1 MKARALSC
9 LILGLLAETGAR
21 ADFSPEKLARID
33 LPFLGETAALAPDG
47 KHLAYTDYQDDK
59 LRLIVLDLDR
69 KVRREIPLAEPKK
82 RGAEAPRLTALRWAG
97 PERIVLVNS
106 DAEIMAIDPDGR
118 NPVRLWEKDQ
128 AGLIQDSYLRREPYV
143 IVAGLPRLLPP
154 LDGDP
159 GHILLESVTTIGPE
173 SFSNPYRIDTRT
185 GEVQVA
191 GSDAYL
197 NWQVA
202 LYGRGDMLLWPP
214 MPNGNWSLM
223 KARVTDP
230 PPWRMVDA
238 MRDSAFAMRMRLEMG
253 LMMSGEP
260 SLEPE
265 TGAAVSIDSSSTG
278 RMLYDRQGRPRIL
291 YTQPTDGS
299 ARSFLYFKPGDTVLE
314 PNITPAGL
322 DKVLGQPK
330 AREFLL
336 SAANYFSERSYPLGF
351 DFDPNILYYASNVG
365 RDTFGIY
372 ALDLT
377 TKERT
382 EVAPGIKGVD
392 LASGDPEETDGML
405 VFDEPLKKLVGIR
418 YASVRPHT
426 LWLDPLLAELQ
437 TRFEREDPR
446 HAIEVLSWDNAR
458 SRFLFRIST
467 EDDPGGLFL
476 YHRAEDR
483 TEFVTSAAPW
493 LAKTPLNPAAAFAFT
508 TPAGVQL
515 SGYLTLPDA
524 PKLNPPPL
532 LIYLQGGLWDRA
544 EPGFS
549 RETEMLAD
557 LGVAVMRLN
566 YRGSVGFGRDHLT
579 AIQQGIDTI
588 PSEDLVAAVTWL
600 DARSKID
607 RQRVILMGEGLGG
620 YVALRALQL
629 HPDVFRAG
637 ITVNAPT
644 NLTAWTSWQS
654 MKETQPMYRDGGI
667 EPPSTDFRTE
677 VRRAFVRQIKKGTGP
692 AATGQGSPGREVL
705 MIESSGSRDT
715 TPISSLLASLGVGSG
730 GADLQHLYINGDFK
744 GGTLA
749 TRTKVFARIEE
760 FLNSTLYDFS
770 STIGELKVLDDAPP
784 APAKK

>member
-1 MKARALSC
+1 MKARILRC
-9 LILGLLAETGAR
+9 LVLGLLAGTGVR
-21 ADFSPEKLARID
+21 ADFSPEKLARVD
-33 LPFLGETAALAPDG
+33 RPFLGETAALAPDG

-82 RGAEAPRLTALRWAG
+82 KSAEVPRLTALRWAG

-128 AGLIQDSYLRREPYV
+128 AGLIQDSYLRREPYF
-143 IVAGLPRLLPP
+143 IVAGQPRLLAP
-154 LDGDP
+154 LAGDP
-159 GHILLESVTTIGPE
+159 GYILLESVATIGPE

-191 GSDAYL
+191 GNDDYL

-202 LYGRGDMLLWPP
+202 LYGRGDMLMWPP
-214 MPNGNWSLM
+214 MPNRNWSLWVANLM
-223 KARVTDP
+223 DP
-230 PPWRMVDA
+230 PPWRLVDV
-238 MRDSAFAMRMRLEMG
+238 MRDSPFAARMRLEMN
-253 LMMSGEP
+253 LARAGEP

-278 RMLYDRQGRPRIL
+278 RMLYDRQGHPRIL

-299 ARSFLYFKPGDTVLE
+299 ARSFLYFKPGDRVLE

-330 AREFLL
+330 AKEFLL
-336 SAANYFSERSYPLGF
+336 SSANYFGERSYPLGF

-372 ALDLT
+372 ALNLA
-377 TKERT
+377 TKQRT
-382 EVAPGIKGVD
+382 EVAPGIQGVD
-392 LASGDPEETDGML
+392 LASGDPEETDGVL
-405 VFDEPLKKLVGIR
+405 VFDEHRQKLAGIR
-418 YASVRPHT
+418 YAAVRPHT
-426 LWLDPLLAELQ
+426 LWLDPELGELQ
-437 TRFEREDPR
+437 ARFERADPR
-446 HAIEVLSWDNAR
+446 HAIEILSWDDAR
-458 SRFLFRIST
+458 NRFLLRISA
-467 EDDPGGLFL
+467 EDDPGALFI

-483 TEFVTSAAPW
+483 TEFMTSAAPW
-493 LAKTPLNPAAAFAFT
+493 LAKTALNPAAAFAFT

-524 PKLNPPPL
+524 PKLKPPPL

-566 YRGSVGFGRDHLT
+566 YRGSIGFGRSHLT

-588 PSEDLVAAVTWL
+588 PSEDLVAAVEWL

-607 RQRVILMGEGLGG
+607 RQRVLLMGEGLGG

-644 NLTAWTSWQS
+644 NLVAWTSWQT
-654 MKETQPMYRDGGI
+654 MKEAQPTYRDGGI
-667 EPPSTDFRTE
+667 APPSIDFRTE
-677 VRRAFVRQIKKGTGP
+677 VRRAFVRQIKKGTE
-692 AATGQGSPGREVL
+692 AATGRDAPQRDVL
-705 MIESSGSRDT
+705 MIESSGSRET
-715 TPISSLLASLGVGSG
+715 TPVSSLLASLGVGSG
-730 GADLQHLYINGDFK
+730 GVDLQHLYINGDFK

-749 TRTKVFARIEE
+749 TRTKVFTRIEE
-760 FLNSTLYDFS
+760 FLNSTLYDFA
-770 STIGELKVLDDAPP
+770 STIGELKVLDDVPP

>member
-1 MKARALSC
+1 MQARALSC
-9 LILGLLAETGAR
+9 LVLGLLAGTGAR
-21 ADFSPEKLARID
+21 ADFSPEKLALVDR
-33 LPFLGETAALAPDG
+33 PFLGETAALAPDG
-47 KHLAYTDYQDDK
+47 KHLAYTDYEGDR

-82 RGAEAPRLTALRWAG
+82 KGAAMPRLTALRWAG

-106 DAEIMAIDPDGR
+106 DAEIIAIDPDGK
-118 NPVRLWEKDQ
+118 NPVRLWEKDR
-128 AGLIQDSYLRREPYV
+128 AGLIQDQYLRRDPYV
-143 IVAGLPRLLPP
+143 IVAGQPRLLPP
-154 LDGDP
+154 PADDP
-159 GHILLESVTTIGPE
+159 GHILLESVATIGPE
-173 SFSNPYRIDTRT
+173 SFSNPYRIDVRT
-185 GEVQVA
+185 GESEIAQR
-191 GSDAYL
+191 DDYL

-214 MPNGNWSLM
+214 MPNGNWSLWIA
-223 KARVTDP
+223 KVTDP
-230 PPWRMVDA
+230 PPWRIVDA
-238 MRDSAFAMRMRLEMG
+238 MRDSPFAQRLRLERD
-253 LMMSGEP
+253 LMMSGDP
-260 SLEPE
+260 MLMPE
-265 TGAAVSIDSSSTG
+265 TGGAVSMDSSSTG
-278 RMLYDRQGRPRIL
+278 RMLYDRQGHPRVL
-291 YTQPTDGS
+291 YAEPTEGG
-299 ARSFLYFKPGDTVLE
+299 ARNFLYFKPGTPALD
-314 PNITPAGL
+314 PNIPPPGL

-330 AREFLL
+330 AKEFLL
-336 SAANYFSERSYPLGF
+336 SAANYFGERSYPLGF
-351 DFDPNILYYASNVG
+351 DFDPNLLYYASNVG

-372 ALDLT
+372 ALNLT

-382 EVAPGIKGVD
+382 EIAPGIKGVD
-392 LASGDPEETDGML
+392 LASGDPEETDGIL
-405 VFDEPLKKLVGIR
+405 VFDEQLKKLVGIR
-418 YASVRPHT
+418 YATVRPRT
-426 LWLDPLLAELQ
+426 LWLDPVLAELQ
-437 TRFEREDPR
+437 ARLEREDPR
-446 HAIEVLSWDNAR
+446 HAIEILSWDEAR
-458 SRFLFRIST
+458 SRFLLRISA
-467 EDDPGGLFL
+467 EDDPGALFL

-483 TEFVTSAAPW
+483 TEFITSAAPW
-493 LAKTPLNPAAAFAFT
+493 LAQTPLNPAAAFAFT

-524 PKLNPPPL
+524 PKLKPPPL
-532 LIYLQGGLWDRA
+532 LLYLQGGLWDRA

-566 YRGSVGFGRDHLT
+566 YRGSIGFGRDHLT

-588 PSEDLVAAVTWL
+588 PSEDLVAAVAWL

-629 HPDVFRAG
+629 HPDIFRGG

-644 NLTAWTSWQS
+644 NLAAWTSWQT
-654 MKETQPMYRDGGI
+654 MKQTQPMYRDGGI

-677 VRRAFVRQIKKGTGP
+677 VRRAFARQIKKGTEAP
-692 AATGQGSPGREVL
+692 TGQGSPGRDVL
-705 MIESSGSRDT
+705 VIETSGSRET

-730 GADLQHLYINGDFK
+730 GVDLQHLYINGDFK
-744 GGTLA
+744 GGTPA